1 MSSPEHITLLQLQ
14 TLIKSRLDEAFPLP
28 LWVAAEISEVKVNH
42 SGHCY
47 LELIEKEETK
57 QLPQARCNAVI
68 WRSTYGMLASCF
80 ASATGG
86 GELQAGMKVLLKVV
100 VLYHELYGL
109 SLQVTDI
116 EPAYTLGDME
126 RQRQETIRRL
136 QEEGV
141 YEMNRELEAPPVVQR
156 VALISSRN
164 AAGYQDFMNE
174 LAHTPYAFHI
184 TLFNAFMQGQ
194 EAENS
199 IIGALEQVMERVEEF
214 DVLVLIRGG
223 GSVSDLACFDAY
235 RLASHLAQFPL
246 PVITGIG
253 HDKDQSVA
261 DLVASVSLKT
271 PTAVATWLADGLAE
285 FDDWLDDIQNEVA
298 ARAEEALNAGRTT
311 LRQHGFALSRMAA
324 GLTRTME
331 LRLERLSG
339 EVLRRC
345 DGLFFA
351 RRTALSHFS
360 EKIPAAYRAVMQR
373 ERNRLARFDSSAGSR
388 TPEKILAL
396 GFSIVRHEGRIVKCS
411 RDLLPGQSIDISF
424 SEGRSE
430 AIIK

>member
-1 MSSPEHITLLQLQ
+1 LQLQ
-14 TLIKSRLDEAFPLP
+14 ALIRARLDEAFPLP
-28 LWVAAEISEVKVNH
+28 LWVAAEISEVKVNY

-47 LELIEKEETK
+47 LELIEKEEEK
-57 QLPQARCNAVI
+57 QLPRARCNAVI
-68 WRSTYGMLASCF
+68 WRSTYGMLSSYF

-100 VLYHELYGL
+100 VLHHELYGL

-116 EPAYTLGDME
+116 DPAYTLGDME
-126 RQRQETIRRL
+126 RQRRETIRRL
-136 QEEGV
+136 REDGV
-141 YEMNRELEAPPVVQR
+141 YDMNRGLELPPVVQR
-156 VALISSRN
+156 VAVISSRN

-174 LAHTPYAFHI
+174 LARTPYAFHI
-184 TLFNAFMQGQ
+184 TLFDAFMQGR

-199 IIGALEQVMERVEEF
+199 IIEALDQVMERVEEF

-223 GSVSDLACFDAY
+223 GSVSDLTCFDAY

-246 PVITGIG
+246 PIVTGIG

-261 DLVASVSLKT
+261 DLVASVALKT

-285 FDDWLDDIQNEVA
+285 FDGWLDDAWDEVA
-298 ARAEEALNAGRTT
+298 ARAEEAIDAGRTT
-311 LRQHGFALSRMAA
+311 LRQHGLAISRVAA

-339 EVLRRC
+339 ELLRRR
-345 DGLFFA
+345 DGIFFA
-351 RRTALSHFS
+351 RHTALKHLSGKMS
-360 EKIPAAYRAVMQR
+360 DACRAVLQR
-373 ERNRLARFDSSAGSR
+373 ENSRLAQFDLSAGIR
-388 TPEKILAL
+388 TPEKILSL
-396 GFSIVRHEGRIVKCS
+396 GFSIVRRDGRAMKRS
-411 RDLLPGQSIDISF
+411 RDLASGQLVEITF
-424 SEGRSE
+424 GEGRSE